1 MITLQQ
7 ILDSPKISFG
17 DAILSAKN
25 KGLFLEFGV
34 AKGGTIK
41 LISTIANKPVYGF
54 DSFEGIPEEWN
65 GYPTGY
71 FACDMPEM
79 PENITLIPGLFQNT
93 LPIFVNKY
101 KKNKISFMHIDC
113 DLYSSTKCIFDN
125 TKNMIA
131 DGTIIAFDE
140 IYNYEY
146 NGDKDYWRNHEF
158 KAFNEFLEKNNFMCE
173 CIGSYGQNQAA
184 FKMKV

>member
-7 ILDSPKISFG
+7 ILDSPNITFG

-34 AKGGTIK
+34 AKGHTAE
-41 LISTIANKPVYGF
+41 LISTISNKPVYGF

-65 GYPTGY
+65 GYSKGH
-71 FACDMPEM
+71 FACEIPKVS
-79 PENITLIPGLFQNT
+79 ENIILIPGLFQDT
-93 LPIFVNKY
+93 LPIFVNKH
-101 KKNKISFMHIDC
+101 KKSKISFMHVDC

-131 DGTIIAFDE
+131 SGTIIAFDE
-140 IYNYEY
+140 IYNYGGET
-146 NGDKDYWRNHEF
+146 WLNHEF
-158 KAFNEFLEKNNFMCE
+158 KAFNEFLEENNFMCE
-173 CIGSYGQNQAA
+173 CIGRYGQNQAA